1 MWKKV
6 IAFALLVTM
15 LAVFSTSAMAAWH
28 HDSHGWWW
36 TESNGS
42 YAAGMWRKINGVWYA
57 FGYDGYMLVGAYYI
71 DGNLYNFDA
80 SGAMSTGWRFIDGDW
95 YYFTSSGAAAM
106 NRWVGNYYLGADG
119 AMLTNT
125 ITPDGYL
132 VGADGKWIPLQ

>member
-1 MWKKV
+1 MGKKV

-80 SGAMSTGWRFIDGDW
+80 SGAMSTGWRFQRCRCHESLGGKLLSWRRWCHADEHNHAGW
-95 YYFTSSGAAAM
+95 LSGRRRWKMDSAAIKPC
-106 NRWVGNYYLGADG
+106 D
-119 AMLTNT
+119 MLRT
-125 ITPDGYL
+125 
-132 VGADGKWIPLQ
+132 